1 MIYLKYFEDLDND
14 LSDNIDILI
23 AKKRIVSEAK
33 NRTTFVTSGYGGKF
47 FSISRSEILQES
59 EGSIKINDISSE
71 SCKKYKISKQTYI
84 KYIKFFDR
92 MSKYDFKK
100 LG

>member
-1 MIYLKYFEDLDND
+1 MKHLKYFEDLNND
-14 LSDNIDILI
+14 LSDDIDILI
-23 AKKRIVSEAK
+23 AKKRVVSETK
-33 NRTTFVTSGYGGKF
+33 NRITFVTMGYGGKF
-47 FSISRSEILQES
+47 FSISRSEILKEG
-59 EGSIKINDISSE
+59 EGSIKINDVTSE
-71 SCKKYKISKQTYI
+71 SCKKYKISKKTYI